1 MSDEMM
7 FLGQT
12 LNDYRFVRYLG
23 EGAFSL
29 VFAATHIPSG
39 TDVAIKVLN
48 LRATPDQLHE
58 FQNEERLLFKL
69 SGAEHVVDIFDS
81 QVAQM
86 DVVLQA
92 SGLPTSID
100 VHFHVL
106 ELADGSVDH
115 LVARLGNVP
124 WSERLALYRDLALGV
139 HQMHSNSIVHR
150 DLKSANCLL
159 IAKRMNVILA
169 KVSDLGR
176 SRDLTE
182 DGVASI
188 LHYRVGRGDRSYAP
202 AEMIWCLGKDDPL
215 SHRLGDLYGLGSLL
229 YEFTTGQ
236 GITAL
241 ALAPQYSSIQSDL
254 SLPEDQRRQ
263 RYAARQN
270 EIRAWFE
277 TAYASASPQ
286 IPMAIRHETLT
297 LLRQLCDPDPMS
309 RLPKIAP
316 GQRLRLPTDLNWLL
330 RRVDILIK
338 RLEATG
344 KSSNQKRIRKAS
356 K

>member
-1 MSDEMM
+1 M

-12 LNDYRFVRYLG
+12 LNDYQFVRFLG

-29 VFAATHIPSG
+29 VFAATHLPSG
-39 TDVAIKVLN
+39 TEVAIKVLN

-58 FQNEERLLFKL
+58 FQNEERLLVKM
-69 SGAEHVVDIFDS
+69 SGAEHVVDIYDS

-115 LVARLGNVP
+115 LVAQLGNVP
-124 WSERLALYRDLALGV
+124 WGERLALYRDLVLGV
-139 HQMHSNSIVHR
+139 HQMHSNAIVHR

-176 SRDLTE
+176 ARDLTE

-202 AEMIWCLGKDDPL
+202 PEMIWCLGKDDPL
-215 SHRLGDLYGLGSLL
+215 SHRLADLYGLGSLL
-229 YEFTTGQ
+229 FEFTTGQ
-236 GITAL
+236 GITSL
-241 ALAPQYSSIQSDL
+241 ALAPQYSLIQFDL
-254 SLPEDQRRQ
+254 RLPEDQRKRQ
-263 RYAARQN
+263 FGARQN
-270 EIRAWFE
+270 EVRAWFE
-277 TAYASASPQ
+277 TAYVSAGPE
-286 IPMAIRHETLT
+286 IPKEIRFETLT

-330 RRVDILIK
+330 RRIDILIK
-338 RLEATG
+338 RLEAMG
-344 KSSNQKRIRKAS
+344 KSSTQKRIGKAAR
-356 K
+356 